1 MRRLLPLFM
10 ILLLTLRGLLGD
22 AMAMGSLPNAGDHMP
37 MAAVAETQTVPQAHH
52 HAQTTADG
60 AHAHTAAASAAVPH
74 CTAAPTA
81 PECGGSHHTT
91 PCAACGI
98 CHSVFSS
105 PMLLAPSQG
114 LPTQAAPASGR
125 ADFASATLVQATKP
139 PIA

>member
-37 MAAVAETQTVPQAHH
+37 TAVAAVQTAPQAHH
-52 HAQTTADG
+52 HAQATADD
-60 AHAHTAAASAAVPH
+60 AHAHAAAASAPVPH

-91 PCAACGI
+91 ACAACGI
-98 CHSVFSS
+98 CHSAFS
-105 PMLLAPSQG
+105 PPLQLAPCQD
-114 LPTQAAPASGR
+114 LPTQAAPTSGR

>member
-37 MAAVAETQTVPQAHH
+37 TAVATAQKAPQAHH
-52 HAQTTADG
+52 HAQTTAD
-60 AHAHTAAASAAVPH
+60 AAHTHAAAAASAPVPH

-105 PMLLAPSQG
+105 PMLLAPCQD